1 MINKGEIDIVMYDCS
16 KEFIKFYQNHV
27 VLPAEQQNHLRKK
40 RKLNINRLK
49 KGLEEYNEERGTNL
63 KIADFP
69 IRGNNPFLFCGIA
82 KPNCICWYIFS
93 YNTTRAN

>member
-40 RKLNINRLK
+40 RKLNTQLSQ
-49 KGLEEYNEERGTNL
+49 L
-63 KIADFP
+63 KIGKYTL
-69 IRGNNPFLFCGIA
+69 I
-82 KPNCICWYIFS
+82 
-93 YNTTRAN
+93 